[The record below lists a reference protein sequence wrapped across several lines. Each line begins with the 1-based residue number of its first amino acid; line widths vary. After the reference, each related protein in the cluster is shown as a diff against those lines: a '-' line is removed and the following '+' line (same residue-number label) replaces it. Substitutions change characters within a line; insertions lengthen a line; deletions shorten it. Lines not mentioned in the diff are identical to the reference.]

1 MQLLWLTAKIIV
13 EIFLILWGAD
23 RFTDGAC
30 AMARKWGVSELI
42 IGLTVVS
49 MGTSLPEFVVSFFS
63 SLSGSADMS
72 VGNIVGSNI
81 FNTLVIV
88 GASCM
93 VLPIVV
99 ERSTLR
105 RELPVCMLATLGLLT
120 CGWIGIISRWNA
132 LLLFLIFVFFIGYSV
147 RMARKQKQNADVEGD
162 GELSAGRMF
171 LLILVGMVCLA
182 GGGKFLVD
190 DATQLARLFGVSE
203 AVIGLT
209 ILAGGTSL
217 PELAT
222 SVVAAR
228 KGSAGLALGNAIGS
242 NIFNIT
248 FVLGICGMIQPMH
261 IQQLTTTDWVTLV
274 LSLVVLW
281 VFAATRRTLQRWEG
295 SILLLLYT
303 LYLAVMLW
311 GLS

>member
-1 MQLLWLTAKIIV
+1 MEILWLIVKICI

-30 AMARKWGVSELI
+30 TMARKWGVSELL

-63 SLSGSADMS
+63 SLSGSSDMS

-88 GASCM
+88 GASSM
-93 VLPIVV
+93 MLPLLV

-105 RELPVCMLATLGLLT
+105 RDLPVCMLATLGLLT
-120 CGWIGIISRWNA
+120 CGWFAQITRWNA
-132 LLLFLIFVFFIGYSV
+132 LLLFLVFVFYIGYSIRV
-147 RMARKQKQNADVEGD
+147 ALKEKQTAEGAVID
-162 GELSAGRMF
+162 NTPAGKML
-171 LLILVGMVCLA
+171 LLIVVGMGCLA
-182 GGGKFLVD
+182 FGGKFLVD
-190 DATQLARLFGVSE
+190 DATQVARLFGVSE

-228 KGSAGLALGNAIGS
+228 KGSVGLALGNAIGS

-248 FVLGICGMIQPMH
+248 FVLGICGLISPMK
-261 IQQLTTTDWVTLV
+261 IQQLTSSDWTMFVG
-274 LSLVVLW
+274 SLIVLW
-281 VFAATRRTLQRWEG
+281 VFAATRHILQRWEG
-295 SILLLLYT
+295 FLLLMCYAA
-303 LYLAVMLW
+303 YLVFMLAS
-311 GLS
+311 L

>member
-1 MQLLWLTAKIIV
+1 MEFLWLIVKICI

-30 AMARKWGVSELI
+30 AIARKWGVSELL

-63 SLSGSADMS
+63 SLTGSADMS

-88 GASCM
+88 GSSCM
-93 VLPIVV
+93 VLQLSV

-105 RELPVCMLATLGLLT
+105 RDLPVCLLATLGLLT
-120 CGWIGIISRWNA
+120 CGWFSHITRWNA
-132 LLLFLIFVFFIGYSV
+132 LLLFLVFVFYIGYSI
-147 RMARKQKQNADVEGD
+147 RLAMKQKGAAEKNAKENTTLTKV
-162 GELSAGRMF
+162 LC
-171 LLILVGMVCLA
+171 LILIGMACLA
-182 GGGKFLVD
+182 IGGKFLVD
-190 DATQLARLFGVSE
+190 DATQVARMFGVSE

-222 SVVAAR
+222 SIVAAR
-228 KGSAGLALGNAIGS
+228 KGSVGLALGNAIGS

-248 FVLGICGMIQPMH
+248 FVLGICGMINPMK
-261 IQQLTTTDWVTLV
+261 IQQLTTADWTTFVA
-274 LSLVVLW
+274 SIIILW
-281 VFAATRRTLQRWEG
+281 IFAATRRTLQRWEG
-295 SILLLLYT
+295 LVLLLCYAF
-303 LYLAVMLW
+303 YLTYML
-311 GLS
+311 LSI